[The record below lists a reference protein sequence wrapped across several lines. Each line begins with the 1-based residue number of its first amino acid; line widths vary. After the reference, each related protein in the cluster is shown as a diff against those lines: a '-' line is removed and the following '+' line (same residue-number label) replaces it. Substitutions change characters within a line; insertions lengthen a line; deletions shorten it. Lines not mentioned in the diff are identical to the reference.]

1 MRKTC
6 RTTVLAFLV
15 ALGALM
21 TAGSAAANTYDDDS
35 GKSFQNGNCLD
46 LGVSRAD
53 GETTGGCGGWNQT
66 TPSINGRPYVK
77 YLAVTNG
84 GTTTVIIDNT
94 DGDASPLALSGSDVY
109 AVVSPTN
116 SCRPNQT
123 PEAGVCYLIPNR
135 VTVSLVH
142 ETSANNWSY
151 DFTTSSSSTPSVT
164 SDSVIDLIVGIR
176 STYSTLRW
184 SWVNGIPNYWSTTTP
199 VSPTAGDAHVKFTPK
214 TMPVMTSGGCS
225 QIPVSTCD
233 IARADREVLQ
243 PNLLLSMDT
252 TLDVGLAGVLFG
264 TSSAFIGSL
273 ETTPIQAG
281 SAPTLTYAAAAPHLN
296 ADGTLRTGNFYALL
310 PSNILTLFGTS
321 VAAFDPA
328 ILAIART
335 GDTGTFSTAW
345 APWTAAGNGSDGQFL
360 TISNISFSAPKFRV
374 TRASALASTT
384 QKGSKAPS
392 VKVGKTVSF
401 AAIASGYSLKTSG
414 SKLSAKVS
422 TPKICKVVGK
432 AIKGLKAGT
441 CKGTL
446 MVTPKKGKPSKKKFS
461 LAVVGGKQLMFALHR
476 R

>member
-15 ALGALM
+15 ALGVLV
-21 TAGSAAANTYDDDS
+21 TAGSAAAVTANNS
-35 GKSFQNGNCLD
+35 GQTFQNGNCLD
-46 LGVSRAD
+46 VGVTSQ
-53 GETTGGCGGWNQT
+53 CGGWDQT
-66 TPSINGRPYVK
+66 TPDVAGRPYVQ

-94 DGDASPLALSGSDVY
+94 AGIASPLALNGSDVY

-116 SCRPNQT
+116 SCQPGQT
-123 PEAGVCYLIPNR
+123 PAAGFCYAIPNR

-151 DFTTSSSSTPSVT
+151 DFTTSSSSTPSIT

-176 STYSTLRW
+176 STYATLRW
-184 SWVNGIPNYWSTTTP
+184 SWVNGVPNYWSTTTP
-199 VSPTAGDAHVKFTPK
+199 VSPTAGEAHVKFTPK

-252 TLDVGLAGVLFG
+252 TLDAGLAGVLFG

-273 ETTPIQAG
+273 ETTPIQTG

-296 ADGTLRTGNFYALL
+296 ADGTLRTGNFYALV

-335 GDTGTFSTAW
+335 GDAGTFSTAW
-345 APWTAAGNGSDGQFL
+345 TPWTAAGNGSDGQFL
-360 TISNISFSAPKFRV
+360 TISNISFSAPKFQV
-374 TRASALASTT
+374 TRASTSASNT
-384 QKGSKAPS
+384 QTVSKAPS
-392 VKVGKTVSF
+392 VKVGKTISL
-401 AAIASGYSLKTSG
+401 AAIAKGYSLKTSG

-422 TPKICKVVGK
+422 TPKICKVIGAK
-432 AIKGLKAGT
+432 IKGLKAGT
-441 CKGTL
+441 CRGTL
-446 MVTPKKGKPSKKKFS
+446 TVKPKKGKPSKKGFS
-461 LAVVGGKQLMFALHR
+461 FAVVGGKRLMFALHHR
-476 R
+476 

>member
-15 ALGALM
+15 ALGVLV
-21 TAGSAAANTYDDDS
+21 TAGSAAADTANTS
-35 GKSFQNGNCLD
+35 GQTFQNGNCLD
-46 LGVSRAD
+46 VGVTSQ
-53 GETTGGCGGWNQT
+53 CGGWNQT
-66 TPSINGRPYVK
+66 TPGFANRPYVR
-77 YLAVTNG
+77 YLSVTNG

-94 DGDASPLALSGSDVY
+94 NGDASPLALNGSDVY

-116 SCRPNQT
+116 SCQPGQT
-123 PEAGVCYLIPNR
+123 PAAGVCYLIPNR

-142 ETSANNWSY
+142 ETSLNSWSY
-151 DFTTSSSSTPSVT
+151 DFTTSSSSTPSIT

-176 STYSTLRW
+176 STYATLRW
-184 SWVNGIPNYWSTTTP
+184 SWVNGVPNYWSTVTP
-199 VSPTAGDAHVKFTPK
+199 GASTPGEAHVKFTPK

-233 IARADREVLQ
+233 IAQASREVLQ

-252 TLDVGLAGVLFG
+252 TLDAGLAGVLFG

-296 ADGTLRTGNFYALL
+296 ADGTARTGNFYALL
-310 PSNILTLFGTS
+310 PANILTLFGTS

-335 GDTGTFSTAW
+335 GDAGTFSTAW

-360 TISNISFSAPKFRV
+360 TISNISFSAPKFQV
-374 TRASALASTT
+374 TRASTAQASNT
-384 QKGSKAPS
+384 QTVSKAPS
-392 VKVGKTVSF
+392 VKVGKTVSL
-401 AAIASGYSLKTSG
+401 AAIAKDYSLKTSG

-446 MVTPKKGKPSKKKFS
+446 TVTPKKGKPSKKGFS
-461 LAVVGGKQLMFALHR
+461 FAVVGGKRLMLALHHH
-476 R
+476 

>member
-1 MRKTC
+1 MRTTC
-6 RTTVLAFLV
+6 RLTVLALLLT
-15 ALGALM
+15 LGGLG
-21 TAGSAAANTYDDDS
+21 TAGSAAAVTANTS
-35 GKSFQNGNCLD
+35 GQTFQNGNCLD
-46 LGVSRAD
+46 VGVTSQ
-53 GETTGGCGGWNQT
+53 CGGWDQT
-66 TPSINGRPYVK
+66 TPGRAGRPFIK

-94 DGDASPLALSGSDVY
+94 GGDASPLALAGSDVY

-116 SCRPNQT
+116 SCQPGQA
-123 PEAGVCYLIPNR
+123 PGGYCYATPNR

-142 ETSANNWSY
+142 EEATPGSWSY

-176 STYSTLRW
+176 STYATLRW

-273 ETTPIQAG
+273 ETTPIQTG

-296 ADGTLRTGNFYALL
+296 ADGTLRTGSFYALL

-328 ILAIART
+328 ILAVDRT
-335 GDTGTFSTAW
+335 GDAGTFSTAW
-345 APWTAAGNGSDGQFL
+345 APWTAAGNGTDGQFL
-360 TISNISFSAPKFRV
+360 TISNISFSAPKFQV
-374 TRASALASTT
+374 T
-384 QKGSKAPS
+384 
-392 VKVGKTVSF
+392 
-401 AAIASGYSLKTSG
+401 
-414 SKLSAKVS
+414 
-422 TPKICKVVGK
+422 
-432 AIKGLKAGT
+432 
-441 CKGTL
+441 
-446 MVTPKKGKPSKKKFS
+446 
-461 LAVVGGKQLMFALHR
+461 
-476 R
+476 

>member
-6 RTTVLAFLV
+6 RLTVLVLLLT
-15 ALGALM
+15 LGVLL
-21 TAGSAAANTYDDDS
+21 TAGSAAAVTANTS
-35 GKSFQNGNCLD
+35 GQTFQTGNCLD
-46 LGVSRAD
+46 VGV
-53 GETTGGCGGWNQT
+53 TGQCGGWNQT
-66 TPSINGRPYVK
+66 TPGVAGRPYVQ

-94 DGDASPLALSGSDVY
+94 AGVESPLALNGSDVY

-116 SCRPNQT
+116 SCQPGQ
-123 PEAGVCYLIPNR
+123 AAADGVCYAVPNR

-184 SWVNGIPNYWSTTTP
+184 SWVNGVPNYWSTTTP

-233 IARADREVLQ
+233 IAQASREVLQ

-321 VAAFDPA
+321 VAAFNPA
-328 ILAIART
+328 ILAVDRT
-335 GDTGTFSTAW
+335 GDAGTFSTAW
-345 APWTAAGNGSDGQFL
+345 APWTAAAGNGTDGQFL

-461 LAVVGGKQLMFALHR
+461 LAVVGGQQLMFALHR

>member
-1 MRKTC
+1 MRKIC
-6 RTTVLAFLV
+6 RTSVLAFLV

-21 TAGSAAANTYDDDS
+21 TAGSAAADTANTS
-35 GKSFQNGNCLD
+35 GQTFQNGNCLD
-46 LGVSRAD
+46 VGV
-53 GETTGGCGGWNQT
+53 TGQCGGWNQT
-66 TPSINGRPYVK
+66 TPGVAGRPYVQ

-94 DGDASPLALSGSDVY
+94 AGVESPLALNGSDVY

-116 SCRPNQT
+116 SCQPGQ
-123 PEAGVCYLIPNR
+123 AAADGVCYAVPNR

-184 SWVNGIPNYWSTTTP
+184 SWVNGVPNYWSTTTP

-233 IARADREVLQ
+233 IAQASREVLQ

-360 TISNISFSAPKFRV
+360 TISNISFSAPKFQV
-374 TRASALASTT
+374 TRASTAQASNT
-384 QKGSKAPS
+384 QTVSKAPS
-392 VKVGKTVSF
+392 VKVGKTVSL
-401 AAIASGYSLKTSG
+401 AAIAKGYSLKTSG

>member
-21 TAGSAAANTYDDDS
+21 TAGSAAAVTANNS
-35 GKSFQNGNCLD
+35 GQAFQNGNCLD
-46 LGVSRAD
+46 DGVTSQ
-53 GETTGGCGGWNQT
+53 CGGWDQT
-66 TPSINGRPYVK
+66 TPDVAGRPYVQ

-94 DGDASPLALSGSDVY
+94 AGIASPLALNGSDVY

-116 SCRPNQT
+116 SCQPGQT
-123 PEAGVCYLIPNR
+123 PAAGVCYAIPNR

-151 DFTTSSSSTPSVT
+151 DFTTSSSSTPSIT

-176 STYSTLRW
+176 STYATLRW
-184 SWVNGIPNYWSTTTP
+184 SWVNGVPNYWSTTTP

-233 IARADREVLQ
+233 IAQASREVLQ

-273 ETTPIQAG
+273 ETTPIQTG

-296 ADGTLRTGNFYALL
+296 ADGTLRTGSFYALL
-310 PSNILTLFGTS
+310 PSSILTLFGTS
-321 VAAFDPA
+321 VAAFNPA
-328 ILAIART
+328 ILAVDRT
-335 GDTGTFSTAW
+335 GDAGTFSTAW

-360 TISNISFSAPKFRV
+360 TISNISFSAPKFQV
-374 TRASALASTT
+374 SRAGGGSSNTNT
-384 QKGSKAPS
+384 NTNIQKGSKAPS
-392 VKVGKTVSF
+392 VKVGKTVSL
-401 AAIASGYSLKTSG
+401 AAIAGGYSLKTSG

-446 MVTPKKGKPSKKKFS
+446 MVTPKKGKPSKKSFS
-461 LAVVGGKQLMFALHR
+461 FAVVGGKRLMFALHR

>member
-1 MRKTC
+1 MRTTC
-6 RTTVLAFLV
+6 RLTVLALV
-15 ALGALM
+15 LTLGGLL
-21 TAGSAAANTYDDDS
+21 TAGSAAAVTANTS
-35 GKSFQNGNCLD
+35 GQAFQSGSCLD
-46 LGVSRAD
+46 VGS
-53 GETTGGCGGWNQT
+53 TSQCGGWDQT
-66 TPSINGRPYVK
+66 TPGRAGRPFIK

-84 GTTTVIIDNT
+84 ATTTVIIDNAA
-94 DGDASPLALSGSDVY
+94 GIESPLALNGSDVY

-116 SCRPNQT
+116 SCQPGQT
-123 PEAGVCYLIPNR
+123 PGGFCYAIPNR

-142 ETSANNWSY
+142 ETALNSWSY
-151 DFTTSSSSTPSVT
+151 DFTPPSSSSTPSVT

-176 STYSTLRW
+176 STYATLRW
-184 SWVNGIPNYWSTTTP
+184 SWVNGVPSYWSTTTP
-199 VSPTAGDAHVKFTPK
+199 VSPTAGEAHVKFTPK
-214 TMPVMTSGGCS
+214 TMPLMTSGGCS

-233 IARADREVLQ
+233 IAQASSENLQ
-243 PNLLLSMDT
+243 PTLLLSMDT

-321 VAAFDPA
+321 VAAFNPA
-328 ILAIART
+328 ILAVDRT
-335 GDTGTFSTAW
+335 GDAGTFSTAW
-345 APWTAAGNGSDGQFL
+345 APWTAAAGNGTDGQFL

-392 VKVGKTVSF
+392 VKVGKTISL
-401 AAIASGYSLKTSG
+401 AAIAKGYSLKTSG

-446 MVTPKKGKPSKKKFS
+446 MVTPKKGKPSKKGFS
-461 LAVVGGKQLMFALHR
+461 FAVVGDKRLMFALHHH
-476 R
+476 

>member
-21 TAGSAAANTYDDDS
+21 TAGSAAADTANTS
-35 GKSFQNGNCLD
+35 GQTFQNGNCLD
-46 LGVSRAD
+46 VGVTSQ
-53 GETTGGCGGWNQT
+53 CGGWDQT
-66 TPSINGRPYVK
+66 TPGVANRPYVR
-77 YLAVTNG
+77 YLAVTNS

-94 DGDASPLALSGSDVY
+94 AGDASPLALNGSDVY

-116 SCRPNQT
+116 SCQPGQAAA
-123 PEAGVCYLIPNR
+123 AGVCYAVPNR

-142 ETSANNWSY
+142 EEATPGSWSY

-176 STYSTLRW
+176 STYATLRW

-233 IARADREVLQ
+233 IAQASREVLQ

-360 TISNISFSAPKFRV
+360 TISNISFSAPKFQV
-374 TRASALASTT
+374 TRASTAQASNT
-384 QKGSKAPS
+384 QTVSKAPS
-392 VKVGKTVSF
+392 VKVGKTVSL
-401 AAIASGYSLKTSG
+401 AAIAKGYSLKTSG

>member
-6 RTTVLAFLV
+6 RLTVLALLLT
-15 ALGALM
+15 LGVLL
-21 TAGSAAANTYDDDS
+21 TAGSAAADTANTS
-35 GKSFQNGNCLD
+35 GQTFQNGNCLD
-46 LGVSRAD
+46 VGVTSQ
-53 GETTGGCGGWNQT
+53 CGGWDQT
-66 TPSINGRPYVK
+66 TPGVANRPYVR
-77 YLAVTNG
+77 YLSVTNG

-94 DGDASPLALSGSDVY
+94 AGVASPLALNGSDVY

-116 SCRPNQT
+116 SCQPGQAAA
-123 PEAGVCYLIPNR
+123 AGVCYAVPNR

-142 ETSANNWSY
+142 EEATPGSWSY

-176 STYSTLRW
+176 STYATLRW

-321 VAAFDPA
+321 VAAFNPA
-328 ILAIART
+328 ILAVDRT
-335 GDTGTFSTAW
+335 GDAGTFSTAW
-345 APWTAAGNGSDGQFL
+345 APWTAAAGNGTDGQFL

>member
-1 MRKTC
+1 MRTTW
-6 RTTVLAFLV
+6 RLTVLALV
-15 ALGALM
+15 LTLGGLL
-21 TAGSAAANTYDDDS
+21 TAGSAAAVTANTS
-35 GKSFQNGNCLD
+35 GQAFQSGSCLD
-46 LGVSRAD
+46 VGL
-53 GETTGGCGGWNQT
+53 TGQCGGWNQT
-66 TPSINGRPYVK
+66 TPGVAGRPYVQ

-94 DGDASPLALSGSDVY
+94 AGVESPLALNGSDVY

-116 SCRPNQT
+116 SCQPGQ
-123 PEAGVCYLIPNR
+123 AAADGVCYAVPNR

-184 SWVNGIPNYWSTTTP
+184 SWVNGVPNYWSTTTP

-360 TISNISFSAPKFRV
+360 TISNISFSAPKFQV
-374 TRASALASTT
+374 TRASTAQASNT
-384 QKGSKAPS
+384 QTVSKAPS
-392 VKVGKTVSF
+392 VKVGKTVSL
-401 AAIASGYSLKTSG
+401 AAIAKGYSLKTSG

>member
-6 RTTVLAFLV
+6 RLTLLALLLT
-15 ALGALM
+15 LGALG
-21 TAGSAAANTYDDDS
+21 TAGSAAADTANTS
-35 GKSFQNGNCLD
+35 GQTFQNGNCLD
-46 LGVSRAD
+46 DGVTSQ
-53 GETTGGCGGWNQT
+53 CGGWDQT
-66 TPSINGRPYVK
+66 TPGVAGRPYVR
-77 YLAVTNG
+77 YLAVTNS

-94 DGDASPLALSGSDVY
+94 AGDASPLALNGSDVY

-116 SCRPNQT
+116 SCQPGQAAA
-123 PEAGVCYLIPNR
+123 AGVCYAVPNR

-142 ETSANNWSY
+142 EEATPGSWSY

-184 SWVNGIPNYWSTTTP
+184 SWVNGVPNYWSTTTP

-233 IARADREVLQ
+233 IAQADREVLQ

-321 VAAFDPA
+321 VAAFNPA
-328 ILAIART
+328 ILAVDRT
-335 GDTGTFSTAW
+335 GDAGTFSTAW
-345 APWTAAGNGSDGQFL
+345 APWTAAAGNGTDGQFL

-432 AIKGLKAGT
+432 TIKGLKAGT

-446 MVTPKKGKPSKKKFS
+446 MLTPKKGKPSKKKFS

>member
-6 RTTVLAFLV
+6 RLTLLALLLTLGVLL
-15 ALGALM
+15 
-21 TAGSAAANTYDDDS
+21 TAGSAAADTANTS
-35 GKSFQNGNCLD
+35 GQTFQNGNCLD
-46 LGVSRAD
+46 VGVTSQ
-53 GETTGGCGGWNQT
+53 CGGWDQT
-66 TPSINGRPYVK
+66 TPGVANRPYVR
-77 YLAVTNG
+77 YLSVTNG

-94 DGDASPLALSGSDVY
+94 AGVASPLALNGSDVY

-116 SCRPNQT
+116 SCQPGQT
-123 PEAGVCYLIPNR
+123 PVGGVCYATPNR

-142 ETSANNWSY
+142 ETSLNSWSY

-176 STYSTLRW
+176 STYATLRW
-184 SWVNGIPNYWSTTTP
+184 SWVNGVPNYWSTTTP

-233 IARADREVLQ
+233 IAQASREVLQ

-360 TISNISFSAPKFRV
+360 TISNISFSAPKFQV
-374 TRASALASTT
+374 TRASTAQASNT
-384 QKGSKAPS
+384 QTVSKAPS
-392 VKVGKTVSF
+392 VKVGKTVSL
-401 AAIASGYSLKTSG
+401 AAIAKGYSLKTSG

>member
-1 MRKTC
+1 MRKIC
-6 RTTVLAFLV
+6 RTSVLAFLV

-21 TAGSAAANTYDDDS
+21 TAGSAAADTANTS
-35 GKSFQNGNCLD
+35 GQTFQNGNCLD
-46 LGVSRAD
+46 VGVTSQ
-53 GETTGGCGGWNQT
+53 CGGWDQT
-66 TPSINGRPYVK
+66 TPGVANRPYVR
-77 YLAVTNG
+77 YLSVTNG

-94 DGDASPLALSGSDVY
+94 AGVASPLALNGSDVY

-116 SCRPNQT
+116 SCQPGQT
-123 PEAGVCYLIPNR
+123 PGGFCYATPNR

-142 ETSANNWSY
+142 EEATPGSWSY

-176 STYSTLRW
+176 STYATLRW
-184 SWVNGIPNYWSTTTP
+184 SWVNGVPNYWSTTTP

-233 IARADREVLQ
+233 IAQASREVLQ

-360 TISNISFSAPKFRV
+360 TISNISFSAPKFQV
-374 TRASALASTT
+374 TRASTAQASNT
-384 QKGSKAPS
+384 QTVSKAPS
-392 VKVGKTVSF
+392 VKVGKTVSL
-401 AAIASGYSLKTSG
+401 AAIAKGYSLKTSG

>member
-1 MRKTC
+1 MRKIC
-6 RTTVLAFLV
+6 RTSVLAFLV

-21 TAGSAAANTYDDDS
+21 TAGSAAAVTANTS
-35 GKSFQNGNCLD
+35 GQAFQNGSCLD
-46 LGVSRAD
+46 VGS
-53 GETTGGCGGWNQT
+53 TGQCGGWDQT
-66 TPSINGRPYVK
+66 TPGRAGRPFIK

-84 GTTTVIIDNT
+84 VTTTVIIDNAA
-94 DGDASPLALSGSDVY
+94 GIESPLALNGSDVY

-116 SCRPNQT
+116 SCQPGQA
-123 PEAGVCYLIPNR
+123 PGGFCYAIPNR
-135 VTVSLVH
+135 VSVSLVH
-142 ETSANNWSY
+142 ETALNSWSY

-176 STYSTLRW
+176 STYATLRW
-184 SWVNGIPNYWSTTTP
+184 SWVNGVPNYWSTTTP
-199 VSPTAGDAHVKFTPK
+199 VSPTAGEAHVKFTPK
-214 TMPVMTSGGCS
+214 TMPLMTSGGCS

-233 IARADREVLQ
+233 IAQASSENLQ
-243 PNLLLSMDT
+243 PTLLLSMDN
-252 TLDVGLAGVLFG
+252 TLDAGLAGVLFG

-273 ETTPIQAG
+273 ESTPIQAG

-296 ADGTLRTGNFYALL
+296 ADGSARTGNFYALV

-328 ILAIART
+328 ILAVART
-335 GDTGTFSTAW
+335 GDPGTFSTAW

-360 TISNISFSAPKFRV
+360 TISNISFSAPKFQV
-374 TRASALASTT
+374 TRASTAQASNT
-384 QKGSKAPS
+384 QTVSKAPS
-392 VKVGKTVSF
+392 VKVGKTVSL
-401 AAIASGYSLKTSG
+401 AAIAKGYSLKTSG

-446 MVTPKKGKPSKKKFS
+446 TVTPKKGKPSKKGFS
-461 LAVVGGKQLMFALHR
+461 FAVVGGKRLMLALHHH
-476 R
+476 

>member
-6 RTTVLAFLV
+6 RLTVLALLLT
-15 ALGALM
+15 LGVLL
-21 TAGSAAANTYDDDS
+21 TAGSAAAVTANTS
-35 GKSFQNGNCLD
+35 GQTFQNGNCLD
-46 LGVSRAD
+46 VGVTSQ
-53 GETTGGCGGWNQT
+53 CGGWDQT
-66 TPSINGRPYVK
+66 TPGVAGRPYVQ
-77 YLAVTNG
+77 YLAVTTG

-94 DGDASPLALSGSDVY
+94 AGVASPLALNGSDVY

-116 SCRPNQT
+116 SCQPGQAAA
-123 PEAGVCYLIPNR
+123 AGVCYAVPNR

-151 DFTTSSSSTPSVT
+151 YFTTSSSSTPSVT

-184 SWVNGIPNYWSTTTP
+184 SWVNGVPNYWSTTTP

-214 TMPVMTSGGCS
+214 TMPWMTSGGCS
-225 QIPVSTCD
+225 GIPVSTCD
-233 IARADREVLQ
+233 IARADREELQ

-360 TISNISFSAPKFRV
+360 TISNISFSAPKFQV
-374 TRASALASTT
+374 TRASTAQASNT
-384 QKGSKAPS
+384 QTVSKAPS
-392 VKVGKTVSF
+392 VKVGKTVSL
-401 AAIASGYSLKTSG
+401 AAIAKDYSLKTSG

-446 MVTPKKGKPSKKKFS
+446 TVTPKKGKPSKKGFS
-461 LAVVGGKQLMFALHR
+461 FAVVGGKRLMLALHHH
-476 R
+476 

>member
-1 MRKTC
+1 MRKIC
-6 RTTVLAFLV
+6 RTSVLAFLV

-21 TAGSAAANTYDDDS
+21 TAGSAAADTANTS
-35 GKSFQNGNCLD
+35 GQTFQNGNCLD
-46 LGVSRAD
+46 VGVTSQ
-53 GETTGGCGGWNQT
+53 CGGWDQT
-66 TPSINGRPYVK
+66 TPGVANRPYVR
-77 YLAVTNG
+77 YLAVTNS

-94 DGDASPLALSGSDVY
+94 AGDASPLALNGSDVY

-116 SCRPNQT
+116 SCQPGQAAA
-123 PEAGVCYLIPNR
+123 AGVCYAVPNR

-142 ETSANNWSY
+142 EEATPGSWSY

-176 STYSTLRW
+176 STYATLRW
-184 SWVNGIPNYWSTTTP
+184 SWVNGVPNYWSTTTP

-233 IARADREVLQ
+233 IAQASREVLQ

-360 TISNISFSAPKFRV
+360 TISNISFSAPKFQV
-374 TRASALASTT
+374 TRASTAQASNT
-384 QKGSKAPS
+384 QTVSKAPS
-392 VKVGKTVSF
+392 VKVGKTVSL
-401 AAIASGYSLKTSG
+401 AAIAKGYSLKTSG

>member
-1 MRKTC
+1 MRTTC
-6 RTTVLAFLV
+6 RLTVLALV
-15 ALGALM
+15 LTLGGLL
-21 TAGSAAANTYDDDS
+21 TAGSAAAVTANTS
-35 GKSFQNGNCLD
+35 GQAFQSGSCLD
-46 LGVSRAD
+46 VGS
-53 GETTGGCGGWNQT
+53 TSQCGGWDQT
-66 TPSINGRPYVK
+66 TPGRAGRPFIK

-84 GTTTVIIDNT
+84 ATTTVIIDNAA
-94 DGDASPLALSGSDVY
+94 GIESPLALNGSDVY

-116 SCRPNQT
+116 SCQPGQT
-123 PEAGVCYLIPNR
+123 PGGFCYAIPNR

-142 ETSANNWSY
+142 ETALNSWSY
-151 DFTTSSSSTPSVT
+151 DFTPPSSSSTPSIT

-176 STYSTLRW
+176 STYATLRW
-184 SWVNGIPNYWSTTTP
+184 SWVNGVPSYWSTTTP
-199 VSPTAGDAHVKFTPK
+199 VSPTAGEAHVKFTPK
-214 TMPVMTSGGCS
+214 TMPLMTSGGCS

-233 IARADREVLQ
+233 IAQASSENLQ
-243 PNLLLSMDT
+243 PTLLLSMDT

-321 VAAFDPA
+321 VAAFNPA
-328 ILAIART
+328 ILAVDRT
-335 GDTGTFSTAW
+335 GDAGTFSTAW
-345 APWTAAGNGSDGQFL
+345 APWTAAAGNGTDGQFL

-392 VKVGKTVSF
+392 VKVGKTISL
-401 AAIASGYSLKTSG
+401 AAIAKGYSLKTSG

-446 MVTPKKGKPSKKKFS
+446 MVTPKKGKPSKKGFS
-461 LAVVGGKQLMFALHR
+461 FAVVGDKRLMFALHHH
-476 R
+476 

>member
-1 MRKTC
+1 M
-6 RTTVLAFLV
+6 
-15 ALGALM
+15 
-21 TAGSAAANTYDDDS
+21 
-35 GKSFQNGNCLD
+35 
-46 LGVSRAD
+46 
-53 GETTGGCGGWNQT
+53 
-66 TPSINGRPYVK
+66 
-77 YLAVTNG
+77 
-84 GTTTVIIDNT
+84 
-94 DGDASPLALSGSDVY
+94 
-109 AVVSPTN
+109 
-116 SCRPNQT
+116 
-123 PEAGVCYLIPNR
+123 
-135 VTVSLVH
+135 
-142 ETSANNWSY
+142 
-151 DFTTSSSSTPSVT
+151 
-164 SDSVIDLIVGIR
+164 
-176 STYSTLRW
+176 
-184 SWVNGIPNYWSTTTP
+184 
-199 VSPTAGDAHVKFTPK
+199 KFTPK
-214 TMPVMTSGGCS
+214 TMPVTTSGGCS

-233 IARADREVLQ
+233 IAQASREVLQ

-360 TISNISFSAPKFRV
+360 TISNISFSAPKFQV
-374 TRASALASTT
+374 TRASTAQASNTL
-384 QKGSKAPS
+384 
-392 VKVGKTVSF
+392 KVGKTVSL
-401 AAIASGYSLKTSG
+401 AAIAKGYSLRTSG

-441 CKGTL
+441 CKGTCTL
-446 MVTPKKGKPSKKKFS
+446 TVTPKKGKPSKKGFS
-461 LAVVGGKQLMFALHR
+461 FAVVGGKRLMLALHHH
-476 R
+476 

>member
-1 MRKTC
+1 MRTTC
-6 RTTVLAFLV
+6 RLTVLAILLT
-15 ALGALM
+15 LGVLL
-21 TAGSAAANTYDDDS
+21 TAGSAAAVTANTS
-35 GKSFQNGNCLD
+35 GQTFQNGNCLD
-46 LGVSRAD
+46 VGVTSQ
-53 GETTGGCGGWNQT
+53 CGGWDQT
-66 TPSINGRPYVK
+66 TPGVAGRPYVQ

-94 DGDASPLALSGSDVY
+94 AGVASPLALNGSDVY

-116 SCRPNQT
+116 SCQPGQAAA
-123 PEAGVCYLIPNR
+123 AGVCYAVPNR
-135 VTVSLVH
+135 VSVSLVH
-142 ETSANNWSY
+142 ETSLNNWSY
-151 DFTTSSSSTPSVT
+151 DFTTSSSSTPSIT

-184 SWVNGIPNYWSTTTP
+184 SWVNGVPNYWSTTP

-243 PNLLLSMDT
+243 PNLLLSMDN

-273 ETTPIQAG
+273 ESTPIQTG
-281 SAPTLTYAAAAPHLN
+281 TAPTLTYAAAAPHLN
-296 ADGTLRTGNFYALL
+296 ADGTARTGNFYALL

-321 VAAFDPA
+321 VATFDPA
-328 ILAIART
+328 ILAVART
-335 GDTGTFSTAW
+335 GDAGTFSTAW
-345 APWTAAGNGSDGQFL
+345 TPWTAAAGNGTDGQFL
-360 TISNISFSAPKFRV
+360 TISNISFSAPKFQV
-374 TRASALASTT
+374 TRSSAAPQNASPTKKTT
-384 QKGSKAPS
+384 T
-392 VKVGKTVSF
+392 VKIGKTISF

-422 TPKICKVVGK
+422 TPKVCKVVGK

-446 MVTPKKGKPSKKKFS
+446 TVTPKKGKSSKKGFS
-461 LAVVGGKQLMFALHR
+461 FAVVGGKRLTLALHHH
-476 R
+476 

>member
-6 RTTVLAFLV
+6 RLTVLALLLT
-15 ALGALM
+15 LGVLL
-21 TAGSAAANTYDDDS
+21 TAGSAAAVTANTS
-35 GKSFQNGNCLD
+35 GQTFQNGNCLD
-46 LGVSRAD
+46 VGV
-53 GETTGGCGGWNQT
+53 TGQCGGWNQT
-66 TPSINGRPYVK
+66 TPGVAGRPYVQ

-94 DGDASPLALSGSDVY
+94 AGVESPLALNGSDVY

-116 SCRPNQT
+116 SCQPGQ
-123 PEAGVCYLIPNR
+123 AAADGVCYAVPNR

-184 SWVNGIPNYWSTTTP
+184 SWVNGVPNYWSTVTP
-199 VSPTAGDAHVKFTPK
+199 GASTPGEAHVKFTPK
-214 TMPVMTSGGCS
+214 TMPEMGGGGGCS

-233 IARADREVLQ
+233 IPIASREVLQ

-321 VAAFDPA
+321 VAAFNPA
-328 ILAIART
+328 ILAVDRT
-335 GDTGTFSTAW
+335 GDAGTFSTAW
-345 APWTAAGNGSDGQFL
+345 APWTAAAGNGTDGQFL

>member
-1 MRKTC
+1 MRTTW
-6 RTTVLAFLV
+6 RLTVLAL
-15 ALGALM
+15 ALTLGVLL
-21 TAGSAAANTYDDDS
+21 TAGSAAAVTANTS
-35 GKSFQNGNCLD
+35 GQTFQSGSCLD
-46 LGVSRAD
+46 VGS
-53 GETTGGCGGWNQT
+53 TGQCGGWDQT
-66 TPSINGRPYVK
+66 TPGRAGRPFIK

-84 GTTTVIIDNT
+84 VTTTVIIDNAA
-94 DGDASPLALSGSDVY
+94 GIESPLALNGSDVY

-116 SCRPNQT
+116 SCQPGQT
-123 PEAGVCYLIPNR
+123 PGGFCYATPNR

-142 ETSANNWSY
+142 ETALNSWSY

-176 STYSTLRW
+176 STYATLRW
-184 SWVNGIPNYWSTTTP
+184 SWVNGVPNYWSTTTP
-199 VSPTAGDAHVKFTPK
+199 VSPTAGEAHVKFTPK
-214 TMPVMTSGGCS
+214 TMPLMTSGGCS

-233 IARADREVLQ
+233 IAQASSENLQ
-243 PNLLLSMDT
+243 PTLLLSMDN
-252 TLDVGLAGVLFG
+252 TLDPGLAGVLFG

-273 ETTPIQAG
+273 ESTPIQAG

-296 ADGTLRTGNFYALL
+296 ADGSARTGNFYALV

-335 GDTGTFSTAW
+335 GDAGTFSTAW
-345 APWTAAGNGSDGQFL
+345 APWTVAGNGSDGQFL
-360 TISNISFSAPKFRV
+360 TISNISFSAPKFQV
-374 TRASALASTT
+374 TRAS
-384 QKGSKAPS
+384 QKGSTAPS
-392 VKVGKTVSF
+392 VRAGKTVSL

-432 AIKGLKAGT
+432 AIKGIKAGT

-446 MVTPKKGKPSKKKFS
+446 TVTPKRGNPSKKGFS
-461 LAVVGGKQLMFALHR
+461 FAVVGGKRLMLALHHH
-476 R
+476 